1 MYPTSA
7 AARAAAH
14 QVLAQHPD
22 LLEPA
27 QVIRLPGIVASYSP
41 AVRLRFGAVAPQ
53 GIKGVT
59 VLEAEPPPPPPP
71 VKEVKPPKMPKP
83 PKVERQRV
91 NRLGQREKME
101 SLLRRPQGV
110 SSQEL
115 FEAMGVRPHTTRALL
130 SRLRRTMTIERDQ
143 DGQYRARG

>member
-1 MYPTSA
+1 MYRTSA

-14 QVLAQHPD
+14 RLVAQYPD

-27 QVIRLPGIVASYSP
+27 QVIRLPGIVASYAP

-53 GIKGVT
+53 GITGIT
-59 VLEAEPPPPPPP
+59 VLEAEAPLPPPEP
-71 VKEVKPPKMPKP
+71 VKKAKPPKY
-83 PKVERQRV
+83 PKVERRRV

-101 SLLRRPQGV
+101 GLLRRPQGV

-115 FEAMGVRPHTTRALL
+115 FDAMGVRPHTTRALL
-130 SRLRRTMTIERDQ
+130 SRLRRTMPIERGQ
-143 DGQYRARG
+143 DGRYRVPG